1 MSATRASVIGGF
13 VVALALFGVLELL
26 ARRPGSRIPTFG
38 DVCAYVMQY
47 EVGRV
52 PVGRIGV
59 FGFWWWVGWHFF
71 AR

>member
-1 MSATRASVIGGF
+1 MSATRLLVIVGF
-13 VVALALFGVLELL
+13 LAAIGLVAVLEF
-26 ARRPGSRIPTFG
+26 ASRRERSRIPSLG
-38 DVCAYVMQY
+38 DVCAFVMQY

-52 PVGRIGV
+52 PVGRIGL

>member
-1 MSATRASVIGGF
+1 MSTTRIVVIAGF
-13 VVALALFGVLELL
+13 TSAIILLVAIEAL

-59 FGFWWWVGWHFF
+59 LGFWWWVGWHFF

>member
-1 MSATRASVIGGF
+1 MSATRAAVIGGF

>member
-1 MSATRASVIGGF
+1 MSATRALAIGGF
-13 VVALALFGVLELL
+13 LVALLLVAVLEWA
-26 ARRPGSRIPTFG
+26 ARRESSRIPTLG

-47 EVGRV
+47 EVGPV
-52 PVGRIGV
+52 PVGRIGL

>member
-13 VVALALFGVLELL
+13 VVALALLGVLELL

>member
-1 MSATRASVIGGF
+1 MSATRAAVIGGF
-13 VVALALFGVLELL
+13 VVALALFGLLEVL

>member
-1 MSATRASVIGGF
+1 VSGTRLLAVIGF
-13 VVALALFGVLELL
+13 ATALTLFAAVEWA
-26 ARRPGSRIPTFG
+26 ARREGSQIPTLG
-38 DVCAYVMQY
+38 DLCAYVMQY
-47 EVGRV
+47 EVGQV

>member
-1 MSATRASVIGGF
+1 MSVTRLLAISGFLLAIGLLG
-13 VVALALFGVLELL
+13 VVEWL

-38 DVCAYVMQY
+38 DLAGFVMGY
-47 EVGRV
+47 EVGRL
-52 PVGRIGV
+52 PVGRIAV

>member
-1 MSATRASVIGGF
+1 MSVSRLIVISGF
-13 VVALALFGVLELL
+13 TVAIALAVVMEW
-26 ARRPGSRIPTFG
+26 ASRREGSRIPSFG

-52 PVGRIGV
+52 PVGRLGMY
-59 FGFWWWVGWHFF
+59 GFWWWVGWHFF